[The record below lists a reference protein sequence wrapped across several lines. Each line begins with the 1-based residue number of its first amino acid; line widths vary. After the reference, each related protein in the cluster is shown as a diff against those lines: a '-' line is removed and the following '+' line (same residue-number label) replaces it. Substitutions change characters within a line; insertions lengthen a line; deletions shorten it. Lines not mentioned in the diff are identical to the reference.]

1 MVYSFLLE
9 IRELYQ
15 KNPSNFN
22 PTLKSAVIKF
32 NTDEG
37 DSITKARRNISEVN
51 QIMLENLEKV
61 IERGIKIEVMEQ
73 KTESLE
79 ERAIQ
84 FRSESSRLKRK
95 MCWQSYKWTLIIVGV
110 TIIVLIVIGLII
122 WASVS

>member
-1 MVYSFLLE
+1 MKYNS
-9 IRELYQ
+9 
-15 KNPSNFN
+15 
-22 PTLKSAVIKF
+22 
-32 NTDEG
+32 DEG

-79 ERAIQ
+79 EKAIH

-95 MCWQSYKWTLIIVGV
+95 MCW
-110 TIIVLIVIGLII
+110 
-122 WASVS
+122 